1 MTSMYRIVI
10 IEDDP
15 TMRQLLSKKLAGEG
29 FECLMAPNGTAGLK
43 TCREQKPD
51 IVLLDVH
58 LPDHNGIE
66 LCRTLK
72 ADPALRHIPVLI
84 FTGESSGVDKK
95 IEGLDA
101 GADDYILKPFSPSE
115 LLARLKK
122 LVRAGIKPTEN

>member
-1 MTSMYRIVI
+1 MYRIVI

-15 TMRQLLSKKLAGEG
+15 TMRHLLSKKLAPEG
-29 FECLMAPNGTAGLK
+29 FECHMAANGTLGLK
-43 TCREQKPD
+43 ACREQKPD
-51 IVLLDVH
+51 IVLMDVH

-66 LCRTLK
+66 LCKTIK
-72 ADPALRHIPVLI
+72 SDPTLRHIPVLI

-101 GADDYILKPFSPSE
+101 GADDYILKPFSPAE

-122 LVRAGIKPTEN
+122 LVRAGIRPTEN

>member
-1 MTSMYRIVI
+1 MI

-15 TMRQLLSKKLAGEG
+15 TMRHLLSKKLPSEG
-29 FECLMAPNGTAGLK
+29 FEVHLAANGTTGLK
-43 TCREQKPD
+43 ACRDQKPD
-51 IVLLDVH
+51 IVLMDVN

-66 LCRTLK
+66 LCKTLK

-101 GADDYILKPFSPSE
+101 GADDYILKPFSPNE

-122 LVRAGIKPTEN
+122 LVRAGIRPTEN